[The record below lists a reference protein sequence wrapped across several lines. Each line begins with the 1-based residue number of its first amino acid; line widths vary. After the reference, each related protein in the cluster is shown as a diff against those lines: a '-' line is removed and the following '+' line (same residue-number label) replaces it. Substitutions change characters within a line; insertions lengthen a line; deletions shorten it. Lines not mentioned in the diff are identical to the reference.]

1 MKNIGWC
8 RQFGWANKPVSGKPE
23 DHKLLFAIKVHDDL
37 ATQGWN
43 PLTLET
49 VPQDE
54 DYPGITPAPR
64 P

>member
-1 MKNIGWC
+1 
-8 RQFGWANKPVSGKPE
+8 VSGKPE